1 MRKNT
6 RMEGLRVELVII
18 IRIAAEKL
26 IEIITRNTKEDSE
39 MAANVETMFYVRETP
54 WHGLGTRVMEAPGS
68 EDALELAGLNWKVR
82 QEPIYTDNNLLIP
95 GYKANVRDLD
105 DKVLGVVTDRYKV
118 VQNDEAFAFTDGLL
132 GEGVR
137 YETAGALLD
146 GRKVWILA
154 RMPREF
160 IINGEQISPY
170 LVFSNTHDGSGAIK
184 VAVTPIRVVCN
195 NTLNLALST
204 AKRSWSMVHTGDVQG
219 KMEEAKQTLFMAE
232 KYMSRL
238 GREFENLRKIELTDR
253 QVMDYIKLLLPY
265 ENEDNSLHVRNINRL
280 REDMQKRYFDAPD
293 LKDVGNNAYRFVN
306 AVSDFATHSEP
317 IRRTKNFKE
326 NLFSRTVEGNP
337 LIDKAYQML
346 CAA

>member
-1 MRKNT
+1 
-6 RMEGLRVELVII
+6 
-18 IRIAAEKL
+18 
-26 IEIITRNTKEDSE
+26 

-219 KMEEAKQTLFMAE
+219 KMEEAKQTLFMVE